1 MIVKLA
7 IMLLQLVA
15 TILKD
20 RSDEELK
27 QIGRNEVFAKTLLQI
42 AENVRIARRIEI
54 NIEDADRSDIDR
66 ILHDYYRNDGADQ

>member
-1 MIVKLA
+1 MWVKLA
-7 IMLLQLVA
+7 IMLIQIVA

-42 AENVRIARRIEI
+42 AENVRIARRVEI
-54 NIEDADRSDIDR
+54 NIEDADNDTINR
-66 ILHDYYRNDGADQ
+66 ILRDYYRNDGQ